1 MLKNLI
7 KPLVIPIFDINYKI
21 RKKLYFKT
29 KMKSIEKTLIELN
42 IQDRNKFNENNW
54 HHGYC
59 YFTGIYNNKK
69 VFIKIDTKLNMLK
82 NEKIFYDIMSENISK
97 YLIPMELFYENENLQ
112 LIVYEFMSDYCE
124 LNEEKLIKNLN
135 YIDDIYLILKQMKD
149 KKVIHRDINLNNFL
163 VNRNSLKIID
173 FTFSYSINE
182 NSKFKELDIS
192 KKENF
197 LLLKG
202 LGRGLNPKNY
212 QWNDSISIIKILKS
226 YYFDAKRKEIDYYI
240 SNFKKLSFNNT
251 YSLKIGEK

>member
-1 MLKNLI
+1 
-7 KPLVIPIFDINYKI
+7 
-21 RKKLYFKT
+21 
-29 KMKSIEKTLIELN
+29 MKSIEKTLIELN